1 MGLFSK
7 ITRGLAKTRD
17 SFTGGLK
24 SIFSGRVD
32 EEFFEE
38 LEEALITADVGVQ
51 TSLKLTERL
60 RQRAKAE
67 HIRERDQL
75 WSVLEEEIAAL
86 LSQNGAGGLKLTEGC
101 LNIVMLTG
109 VNGAGKTTTIGKL
122 ASRWQQEGRSVLLAA
137 ADTYRAAAAEQLEG
151 WAARSGAPLIRQG
164 EGADPAAVVYDAIA
178 AARARGT
185 DVLIVD
191 TAGRLQN
198 KTNLMQE
205 LAKISRV
212 IGREAPDAA
221 VQTLLVLDGGTG
233 QNAISQARLFAQ
245 AAPLTGLIITKLDG
259 SAKGGAVCGMVD
271 EVGLPVCL
279 IGVGEGIDDLREF
292 DPAAYA
298 HAMFSEDEEAGE

>member
-7 ITRGLAKTRD
+7 ITAGLAKTRD
-17 SFTGGLK
+17 NFTGGLR
-24 SIFSGRVD
+24 SIFKGQVD

-38 LEEALITADVGVQ
+38 LEEALILADVGVQ
-51 TSLKLTERL
+51 TSMKLTERL
-60 RQRAKAE
+60 RERAKSE
-67 HIRERDQL
+67 HIKERDQL
-75 WSVLEEEIAAL
+75 WSVLEDEIAAL
-86 LSQNGAGGLKLTEGC
+86 LAQNGMGGLEIAEGK
-101 LNIVMLTG
+101 LNIIMMTG

-122 ASRWQQEGRSVLLAA
+122 AFRYQNAGRSVLLAA
-137 ADTYRAAAAEQLEG
+137 ADTYRAAAVEQLEG
-151 WAARSGAPLIRQG
+151 WAKRSGVPLIRQA

-178 AARARGT
+178 AARARQT

-198 KTNLMQE
+198 KTNLMNE

-212 IGREAPDAA
+212 IAREAPDAQ

-233 QNAISQARLFAQ
+233 QNAISQAKLFAE

-259 SAKGGAVCGMVD
+259 SAKGGAVCGIVD
-271 EVGLPVCL
+271 EVGLPLCL

-298 HAMFSEDEEAGE
+298 RGLFSDKEMDEA

>member
-7 ITRGLAKTRD
+7 IAAGLSKTRD
-17 SFTGGLK
+17 NFSSGLK
-24 SIFSGRVD
+24 SVFSGRVD

-38 LEEALITADVGVQ
+38 LEEALILADVGVQ
-51 TSLKLTERL
+51 TSMKLTERL
-60 RQRAKAE
+60 RERAKSE
-67 HIRERDQL
+67 HVKEREAL
-75 WSVLEEEIAAL
+75 WSALEEEIANL
-86 LSQNGAGGLKLTEGC
+86 LSQNGAGGLVLEPDK
-101 LNIVMLTG
+101 LNILMLTG

-122 ASRWQQEGRSVLLAA
+122 AARYKAEGKSVLLAA

-151 WAARSGAPLIRQG
+151 WAERSGVPLIRQG
-164 EGADPAAVVYDAIA
+164 EGADPAAVVFDAIA
-178 AARARGT
+178 AAKARGC

-198 KTNLMQE
+198 KTNLMNE

-212 IGREAPDAA
+212 ISREAAEAA

-233 QNAISQARLFAQ
+233 QNAISQAKLFAE

-259 SAKGGAVCGMVD
+259 SAKGGAVCGIVD
-271 EVGLPVCL
+271 ETGLPLLL

-292 DPAAYA
+292 EPREYA
-298 HAMFSEDEEAGE
+298 HGLFSADEKTDA

>member
-7 ITRGLAKTRD
+7 IAAGLSKTRD
-17 SFTGGLK
+17 NFSSGLK
-24 SIFSGRVD
+24 SVFSGRVD

-38 LEEALITADVGVQ
+38 LEEALILADVGVQ
-51 TSLKLTERL
+51 TSMKLTERL
-60 RQRAKAE
+60 RERARSSHVKE
-67 HIRERDQL
+67 REAL
-75 WSVLEEEIAAL
+75 WSALEEEIANL
-86 LSQNGAGGLKLTEGC
+86 LSQNGAGGLVLEPDK
-101 LNIVMLTG
+101 LNILMLTG

-122 ASRWQQEGRSVLLAA
+122 AARYKAEGKSVLLAA

-151 WAARSGAPLIRQG
+151 WAERSGAPLIRQG
-164 EGADPAAVVYDAIA
+164 EGADPAAVVFDAIA
-178 AARARGT
+178 AAKARGC

-198 KTNLMQE
+198 KTNLMNE

-212 IGREAPDAA
+212 ISREAAEAA

-233 QNAISQARLFAQ
+233 QNAISQAKLFAE

-259 SAKGGAVCGMVD
+259 SAKGGAVCGIVD
-271 EVGLPVCL
+271 ETGLPLLL

-292 DPAAYA
+292 EPREYA
-298 HAMFSEDEEAGE
+298 HGLFSADEKTDA

>member
-259 SAKGGAVCGMVD
+259 SAKGGVVIGISD
-271 EVGLPVCL
+271 QFKIPIKF
-279 IGVGEGIDDLREF
+279 IGVGEKIEDLKLFDKKEF
-292 DPAAYA
+292 VESL
-298 HAMFSEDEEAGE
+298 FES

>member
-7 ITRGLAKTRD
+7 IAAGLSKTRD
-17 SFTGGLK
+17 SFSSGLK
-24 SIFSGRVD
+24 SVFSGRVD

-38 LEEALITADVGVQ
+38 LEEALILADVGVQ
-51 TSLKLTERL
+51 TSMKLTERL
-60 RQRAKAE
+60 RERAKSE
-67 HIRERDQL
+67 HVKEREAL
-75 WSVLEEEIAAL
+75 WSALEEEIATL
-86 LSQNGAGGLKLTEGC
+86 LSQNGAGGLVLEPDK
-101 LNIVMLTG
+101 LNILMLTG

-122 ASRWQQEGRSVLLAA
+122 AARYKSEGKSVLLAA

-151 WAARSGAPLIRQG
+151 WAERSGVPLIRQG
-164 EGADPAAVVYDAIA
+164 EGADPAAVVFDAIA
-178 AARARGT
+178 AAKARGC

-198 KTNLMQE
+198 KTNLMNE

-212 IGREAPDAA
+212 ISREAADSA

-233 QNAISQARLFAQ
+233 QNAISQAKLFSE

-259 SAKGGAVCGMVD
+259 SAKGGAVCGIVD
-271 EVGLPVCL
+271 ETGLPLLL

-292 DPAAYA
+292 EPREYA
-298 HAMFSEDEEAGE
+298 HGLFSADEKE

>member
-7 ITRGLAKTRD
+7 IAAGLSKTRD
-17 SFTGGLK
+17 NFSSGLK
-24 SIFSGRVD
+24 SVFSGRVD

-38 LEEALITADVGVQ
+38 LEEALILADVGVQ
-51 TSLKLTERL
+51 TSMKLTERL
-60 RQRAKAE
+60 RERARSSHVKE
-67 HIRERDQL
+67 REAL
-75 WSVLEEEIAAL
+75 WSALEEEIATL
-86 LSQNGAGGLKLTEGC
+86 LSQNGAGGLVLEPDKLNV
-101 LNIVMLTG
+101 LMLTG

-122 ASRWQQEGRSVLLAA
+122 AARYKAEGKSVLLAA

-151 WAARSGAPLIRQG
+151 WAERSGVPLIRQG
-164 EGADPAAVVYDAIA
+164 EGADPAAVVFDAIA
-178 AARARGT
+178 AAKARGC

-198 KTNLMQE
+198 KTNLMNE

-212 IGREAPDAA
+212 ISREAADSA

-233 QNAISQARLFAQ
+233 QNAISQAKLFSE

-259 SAKGGAVCGMVD
+259 SAKGGAVCGIVD
-271 EVGLPVCL
+271 ETGLPLLL

-292 DPAAYA
+292 EPAAYA
-298 HAMFSEDEEAGE
+298 HGLFSADEKE